1 MTEPTLRIVDVT
13 DVVRHLLATGEI
25 GGIPRLLVT
34 MIENRAAVDGL
45 RFCVFDA
52 AAGTFRVIGNPR
64 SLDVSLLERHDFSG
78 EADKLAAWIEQ
89 CNPRLEAIDDEFLQ
103 GRQAHFFFL
112 SSQWDTLPGADG
124 FRFVSEFLARH
135 RVTVLHHDSYLLD
148 RGPTTPAAQRFRGY
162 WEAVVRSGGRIVF
175 ISEHTRRDFER
186 HFGPCPQG
194 VIAHYDFHFEYPS
207 VTAGVNEGA
216 VLLAD
221 PARPYITVFSIMDGR
236 KSPLPV
242 IRQLIDQ
249 GFRERFEIALIV
261 RFMTDD
267 KPERVQ
273 LIDLVLM
280 HDLKVFYSPN
290 DATYL
295 WLIKHA
301 HAVFYPSR
309 REGFGMVPLDC
320 KMFGR
325 PCFIPGDADYGYL
338 HDNARSYESQ
348 VGGELDLASAED
360 PHSIDNNL
368 RNFGNSGFAEILFE
382 IHR

>member
-25 GGIPRLLVT
+25 GGIPRLLVSI
-34 MIENRAAVDGL
+34 IENRAALEGL

-52 AAGTFRVIGNPR
+52 SCASFRVIGNPR
-64 SLDVSLLERHDFSG
+64 SLDVSLLERHDFS
-78 EADKLAAWIEQ
+78 EAPDRLAAWIELCDPQ
-89 CNPRLEAIDDEFLQ
+89 LRAIDEELLQ
-103 GRQAHFFFL
+103 GREAHFFFL

-148 RGPTTPAAQRFRGY
+148 RGPRTPAAERFQGY
-162 WEAVVRSGGRIVF
+162 WEAVVRSGRRIVF

-186 HFGPCPQG
+186 HFGACPQG
-194 VIAHYDFHFEYPS
+194 VVAHYDFHFEYPRN
-207 VTAGVNEGA
+207 TTGVDQGA

-221 PARPYITVFSIMDGR
+221 PARPYLTVFSIMDGR

-242 IRQLIDQ
+242 IRQLIDE
-249 GFRERFEIALIV
+249 GFRKRFEIALIV

-267 KPERVQ
+267 KPERIQ

-295 WLIKHA
+295 WLIKYA
-301 HAVFYPSR
+301 HAVFYPSLH
-309 REGFGMVPLDC
+309 EGFGMVPLDC
-320 KMFGR
+320 KMFGK

-338 HDNARSYESQ
+338 HDNARSYQAQS
-348 VGGELDLASAED
+348 GGRLDLASAED
-360 PHSIDNNL
+360 PHSIHNNL
-368 RNFGNSGFAEILFE
+368 MDFGNSGFADILFE
-382 IHR
+382 LRR